1 MVGTGLDDDRLLARG
16 VAHDLKP
23 PLARLRSGIDSLEE
37 LGTPAND
44 PARHR
49 DHPHR
54 LRADPDAMEG
64 SLDARLGYARFGIN
78 RAASDRVRCPTP
90 VAVVEI
96 ARTRFPSPPLPA
108 A

>member
-1 MVGTGLDDDRLLARG
+1 MVGTGWVDDNRLLARG
-16 VAHDLKP
+16 VAHDLKTP
-23 PLARLRSGIDSLEE
+23 PARL
-37 LGTPAND
+37 
-44 PARHR
+44 
-49 DHPHR
+49 
-54 LRADPDAMEG
+54 
-64 SLDARLGYARFGIN
+64 RFGIN